1 MKRILL
7 SVLILACA
15 VTVLVSCGGDKA
27 GDEKALE
34 LRVVTSYSA
43 TDGNRVNFENAY
55 KAWETAT
62 GNTVI
67 DESATSDE
75 AWKAK
80 VIADFETGSESD
92 VLFFFTGTDA
102 NSFIEAGKVVPLDEI
117 RSVYPDYASN
127 MSDGKLA
134 GAASLVDGKVYAI
147 PTNGFW
153 EGLFVNTAI
162 LAEAGAAVPG
172 PNTTWAEFLDIC
184 QKVKDAGYT
193 PIALSLNHIPHYWFE
208 FAIMNNGGPTN
219 HLNVPKSA
227 SDASYKAWV
236 GGLNDIRE
244 LYQRGFLPANTLS
257 ASDDETFQGFYDGQS
272 AFAIDG
278 SWKVGGIVDN
288 VGDRLADYG
297 VTFVPGKGPRK
308 ATDIIG
314 GLSMGYYI
322 TRKAWNDP
330 AKREIAVDFV
340 RALTTDAVV
349 NAMAAGTS
357 VTALANTAPKPT
369 GFNSLQ
375 ESAFEMM
382 QGATAV
388 VPAVQDIISPEAKAQ
403 ILETDTKMVA
413 SDAVTAEQAVNNMM
427 AANR

>member
-1 MKRILL
+1 MTLM
-7 SVLILACA
+7 
-15 VTVLVSCGGDKA
+15 VSCGGDKA
-27 GDEKALE
+27 NE
-34 LRVVTSYSA
+34 LRVVSSYSA
-43 TDGNRVNFENAY
+43 TDGNRVPFEKAY
-55 KAWETAT
+55 KAWEAAT
-62 GNTVI
+62 GNTVV

-117 RSVYPDYASN
+117 RAAYPDYASN

-134 GAASLVDGKVYAI
+134 GAASLVDNKVYAI

-153 EGLFVNTAI
+153 EGLFVNTAV
-162 LAEAGAAVPG
+162 LKAAGAAVPG
-172 PNTTWAEFLDIC
+172 PTTTWAEFLDIC

-193 PIALSLNHIPHYWFE
+193 PIALSLNHVPHYWFE
-208 FAIMNNGGPTN
+208 FSIMNNGGPAN
-219 HLNVPKSA
+219 HLNVPKSS
-227 SDASYKAWV
+227 SDDAYKAWV

-257 ASDDETFQGFYDGQS
+257 ASDDETFQTMYDGQA

-278 SWKVGGIVDN
+278 SWKVGQIVTN
-288 VGDRLADYG
+288 VGERLADYG

-308 ATDIIG
+308 STDIIG

-322 TRKAWNDP
+322 TRKAWDDP
-330 AKREIAVDFV
+330 AKRELAVSFV
-340 RALTTDAVV
+340 KAMTTDAVV
-349 NAMAAGTS
+349 NEMAAGTS
-357 VTALANTAPKPT
+357 VTALANAAPKPA

-375 ESAFEMM
+375 ESAFAMM

-403 ILETDTKMVA
+403 ILETDTKLVA
-413 SDAVTAEQAVNNMM
+413 DGQVSAEQAVNNMM
-427 AANR
+427 AVNK